1 MSVMMK
7 MVVFEEWQK
16 TNYLSE
22 YHAAKTKMINQIG
35 NYSQADAK
43 KLEDVLNQVVT
54 ADGFNDNIASKLLS
68 KIDSV
73 VRRGG
78 EKGVYQIDNNLK
90 VSTPEL
96 NAAWSR
102 YYQALN
108 QYKNDSSLAA
118 SGISAEE
125 KAKPLLKQALA
136 LQGSLNTIQGDML
149 ESFLQMIIPIVEQKT
164 ENLGEEALDDIIASL
179 EASITNSQGTIKTMG
194 AQNRTM
200 EVQLDDQTWTIKSQG
215 KVDVSV
221 PAPSFGENFAL
232 QISAKNYSNLRD
244 VSLLGGGS
252 VAGLVSQ
259 WPVSPGA
266 RDHFYN
272 ALTVWESPEQI
283 LAAGR
288 TLFGIQSLIGAG
300 KDEIKSNVMILNIRA
315 NKNPIRVISLP
326 ALLQDILTKNKDSD
340 IGSGNPFRVEFNPSL
355 QLFKKT
361 EGARV
366 EDEFVSRVKGLKIDT
381 HLNKAYLHASYLG
394 GLK

>member
-43 KLEDVLNQVVT
+43 KLEDVLNQIIT
-54 ADGFNDNIASKLLS
+54 ADGFNDNIATQLLAKL
-68 KIDSV
+68 DSV

-78 EKGVYQIDNNLK
+78 EQGLYKIGNNLK

-96 NAAWSR
+96 SAAWAQ
-102 YYQALN
+102 YHKALN
-108 QYKNDSSLAA
+108 MYKNDSTLAA
-118 SGISAEE
+118 AGISAEE

-136 LQGSLNTIQGDML
+136 LQGALNTIQGDAL
-149 ESFLQMIIPIVEQKT
+149 EGFLQMVIPIVENKVQ
-164 ENLGEEALDDIIASL
+164 EVGDNVVEQIIQDL
-179 EASITNSQGTIKTMG
+179 EASLKENSGSIKTLG
-194 AQNRTM
+194 SENRTM
-200 EVQLDDQTWTIKSQG
+200 EVELDDQKWTIKSQG

-221 PAPSFGENFAL
+221 PAPSFGNDFAL
-232 QISAKNYSNLRD
+232 QISAKNYSSLRD

-259 WPVSPGA
+259 WPVSMAA

-272 ALTVWESPEQI
+272 ALTVWEGPEQI

-300 KDEIKSNVMILNIRA
+300 KDEIKANVMILNIRA

-326 ALLQDILTKNKDSD
+326 ALLQDILQHNSNSE
-340 IGSGNPFRVEFNPSL
+340 IGSGNPFRVEFNPGL
-355 QLFKKT
+355 QLFKKS
-361 EGARV
+361 EGSRM
-366 EDEFVSRVKGLKIDT
+366 EDEFVSRVRGLKVDT
-381 HLNKAYLHASYLG
+381 HLNKAYLHASYLS

>member
-22 YHAAKTKMINQIG
+22 YHAAKTKMISQIG

-43 KLEDVLNQVVT
+43 RLEDVLNQIIT
-54 ADGFNDNIASKLLS
+54 SDGFNDNIASQLLAKL
-68 KIDSV
+68 DSV

-78 EKGVYQIDNNLK
+78 EQGLYKVGDNLK

-96 NAAWSR
+96 SAAWSQ
-102 YYQALN
+102 YHKALSA
-108 QYKNDSSLAA
+108 YKSDSNLAA
-118 SGISAEE
+118 MGISAEE
-125 KAKPLLKQALA
+125 QAKPLLKKALA
-136 LQGSLNTIQGDML
+136 LQGSLNTIQGDAL
-149 ESFLQMIIPIVEQKT
+149 EGFLQMVIPII
-164 ENLGEEALDDIIASL
+164 ENKIHEFGDSGVNEVLRDL
-179 EASITNSQGTIKTMG
+179 EASIKGTTGSIKTMG
-194 AQNRTM
+194 AQNRSM
-200 EVQLDDQTWTIKSQG
+200 EVVLDDQKWTIKSQG

-221 PAPSFGENFAL
+221 PAPSFGDEFAL

-259 WPVSPGA
+259 WPVSTAA

-272 ALTVWESPEQI
+272 ALTVWEGPEQI

-300 KDEIKSNVMILNIRA
+300 QDEIKANVMILNIRA

-326 ALLQDILTKNKDSD
+326 ALLQDILKNNKNSE
-340 IGSGNPFRVEFNPSL
+340 IGSGNPFRVEFNPGL
-355 QLFKKT
+355 QLFKKS

-366 EDEFVSRVKGLKIDT
+366 EEEFTSRVRSLKVDT
-381 HLNKAYLHASYLG
+381 HLNKAYLHASYLS
-394 GLK
+394 GLR

>member
-22 YHAAKTKMINQIG
+22 YQAAKTKMISQIE
-35 NYSQADAK
+35 NYSQSDAK
-43 KLEDVLNQVVT
+43 KLEDILNQIISS
-54 ADGFNDNIASKLLS
+54 DGFNDNIASQLVGKL
-68 KIDSV
+68 DSV

-78 EKGVYQIDNNLK
+78 EQGIYKIGDNLK

-96 NAAWSR
+96 SAAWAQ
-102 YYQALN
+102 YHKALN
-108 QYKNDSSLAA
+108 MYKNDATLAA
-118 SGISAEE
+118 AGISAEE

-136 LQGSLNTIQGDML
+136 LQGSLNTIQGDAL
-149 ESFLQMIIPIVEQKT
+149 EGFLQMVLPIVESKVQEVGDVGVESIMAELETALKT
-164 ENLGEEALDDIIASL
+164 
-179 EASITNSQGTIKTMG
+179 TQGTIKTLG

-200 EVQLDDQTWTIKSQG
+200 EVELDDQKWSIKSQG

-221 PAPSFGENFAL
+221 PAPSIGKDFAM
-232 QISAKNYSNLRD
+232 QITAKNYSSLRD

-252 VAGLVSQ
+252 AAGLISQ
-259 WPVSPGA
+259 WPVSTAA

-272 ALTVWESPEQI
+272 ALTVWEGPEQI

-300 KDEIKSNVMILNIRA
+300 KEEIKANVMILNIRS
-315 NKNPIRVISLP
+315 NKNPIRVISLS
-326 ALLQDILTKNKDSD
+326 ALLKDILKQNSNSE

-355 QLFKKT
+355 QLFKKS
-361 EGARV
+361 EGARI
-366 EDEFVSRVKGLKIDT
+366 EEEFVSRVRNLKVDT
-381 HLNKAYLHASYLG
+381 HLNKAYLHASYLS
-394 GLK
+394 GLS

>member
-22 YHAAKTKMINQIG
+22 YQAAKTKMISQIE
-35 NYSQADAK
+35 NYSQSDAK
-43 KLEDVLNQVVT
+43 KLEDILNQIISS
-54 ADGFNDNIASKLLS
+54 DGFNDNIASQLVGKL
-68 KIDSV
+68 DSV

-78 EKGVYQIDNNLK
+78 EQGIYKIGDNLK

-96 NAAWSR
+96 SAAWAQ
-102 YYQALN
+102 YHKALN
-108 QYKNDSSLAA
+108 MYKNDATLAA
-118 SGISAEE
+118 AGISAEE

-136 LQGSLNTIQGDML
+136 LQGSLNTIQGDAL
-149 ESFLQMIIPIVEQKT
+149 EGFLQMVLPIVESKVQEVGDIGVESIMAELETTLKT
-164 ENLGEEALDDIIASL
+164 
-179 EASITNSQGTIKTMG
+179 TQGTIKTLG

-200 EVQLDDQTWTIKSQG
+200 EVELDDQKWSIKSQG

-221 PAPSFGENFAL
+221 PAPSIGKDFAM
-232 QISAKNYSNLRD
+232 QITAKNYSSLRD

-252 VAGLVSQ
+252 AAGLISQ
-259 WPVSPGA
+259 WPVSTAA

-272 ALTVWESPEQI
+272 ALTVWEGPEQI

-300 KDEIKSNVMILNIRA
+300 KEEIKANVMILNIRS
-315 NKNPIRVISLP
+315 NKNPIRVISLS
-326 ALLQDILTKNKDSD
+326 ALLKDILKQNSNSE

-355 QLFKKT
+355 QLFKKS
-361 EGARV
+361 EGARI
-366 EDEFVSRVKGLKIDT
+366 EEEFVSRVRNLKVDT
-381 HLNKAYLHASYLG
+381 HLNKAYLHASYLS
-394 GLK
+394 GLS

>member
-22 YHAAKTKMINQIG
+22 YQAAKTKMISQIE
-35 NYSQADAK
+35 NYSQSDAK
-43 KLEDVLNQVVT
+43 KLEDILNQIISS
-54 ADGFNDNIASKLLS
+54 DGFNDNIASQLVGKL
-68 KIDSV
+68 DSV

-78 EKGVYQIDNNLK
+78 EQGIYKIGDNLK

-96 NAAWSR
+96 SAAWAQ
-102 YYQALN
+102 YHKTLN
-108 QYKNDSSLAA
+108 MYKNDATLAA
-118 SGISAEE
+118 AGISAEE

-136 LQGSLNTIQGDML
+136 LQGSLNTIQGDAL
-149 ESFLQMIIPIVEQKT
+149 EGFLQMVLPIVESKVQEVGDVGVESIMAELETALKT
-164 ENLGEEALDDIIASL
+164 
-179 EASITNSQGTIKTMG
+179 TQGTIKTLG

-200 EVQLDDQTWTIKSQG
+200 EVELDDQKWSIKSQG

-221 PAPSFGENFAL
+221 PAPSIGKDFAM
-232 QISAKNYSNLRD
+232 QITAKNYSSLRD

-252 VAGLVSQ
+252 AAGLISQ
-259 WPVSPGA
+259 WPVSTAA

-272 ALTVWESPEQI
+272 ALTVWEGPEQI

-300 KDEIKSNVMILNIRA
+300 KEEIKANVMILNIRS
-315 NKNPIRVISLP
+315 NKNPIRVISLS
-326 ALLQDILTKNKDSD
+326 ALLKDILKQNSNSE

-355 QLFKKT
+355 QLFKKS
-361 EGARV
+361 EGARI
-366 EDEFVSRVKGLKIDT
+366 EEEFVSRVRNLKVDT
-381 HLNKAYLHASYLG
+381 HLNKAYLHASYLS
-394 GLK
+394 GLS